1 MINVKHEQ
9 GSDKIHT
16 LWNQL
21 ILLVLK
27 EEKNNISL
35 INLCVQCTL
44 IAHINN
50 YHGINFLNI
59 YLHHFINKP
68 HIFIVFN
75 QKFLVHE
82 S

>member
-44 IAHINN
+44 IA
-50 YHGINFLNI
+50 Y
-59 YLHHFINKP
+59 
-68 HIFIVFN
+68 
-75 QKFLVHE
+75 
-82 S
+82 